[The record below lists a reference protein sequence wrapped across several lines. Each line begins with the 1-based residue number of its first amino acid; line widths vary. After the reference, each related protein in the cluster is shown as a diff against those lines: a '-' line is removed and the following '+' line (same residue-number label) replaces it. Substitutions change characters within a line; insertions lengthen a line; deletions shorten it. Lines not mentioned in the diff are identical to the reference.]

1 MIDVAPALR
10 ERSRRCTRHGGDPL
24 TERSGPPAPRR
35 TSARG
40 GLARVVAHRD
50 ALEAG
55 GAQNLEDLVEEDHR
69 LGGCGGDVMGGILYS
84 RYVLDPMRVVAWSFH
99 MCVLGTGRT
108 FGI

>member
-1 MIDVAPALR
+1 M
-10 ERSRRCTRHGGDPL
+10 
-24 TERSGPPAPRR
+24 GPPPDYRGSAAAPRR

-55 GAQNLEDLVEEDHR
+55 GAQDLEDLVEEEHR